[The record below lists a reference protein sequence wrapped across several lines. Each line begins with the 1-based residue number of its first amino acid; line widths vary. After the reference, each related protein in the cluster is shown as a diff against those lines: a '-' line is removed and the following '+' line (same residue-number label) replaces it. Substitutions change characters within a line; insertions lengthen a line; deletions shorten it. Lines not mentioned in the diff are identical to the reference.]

1 MPQDLETKLK
11 LKTEAYNALLESYKV
26 LQLRVER
33 QINLSSSDDA
43 EHVRMTTTERRKLI
57 ETNRKLKE
65 KVSEL
70 EIENQAPQVAIRTAR
85 ELHERQYERQ
95 KAEIIEQK
103 DQIINNLKEKIQQF
117 SNLISPNQP
126 YDFQSLQTEIK
137 RLKIQDLTIQIPL
150 KKQEFE
156 QNTNNLKNNLNN
168 SGKYLLDKI
177 IKKQNKLFQ
186 SNKNNSDKLE
196 ELKQILKDDLK
207 NNSERLTEVLN
218 ENKELFNLK
227 KHLKNL
233 QNEQNIR

>member
-33 QINLSSSDDA
+33 QINLPSSDDA
-43 EHVRMTTTERRKLI
+43 EHVRMTTNERRKII
-57 ETNRKLKE
+57 EANRKLKE

-70 EIENQAPQVAIRTAR
+70 ENQAHQVTIRTAQ
-85 ELHERQYERQ
+85 ELHERQ

-186 SNKNNSDKLE
+186 SNENNSDKLE
-196 ELKQILKDDLK
+196 ELKQILKEDLE

-218 ENKELFNLK
+218 KNKELFNLE
-227 KHLKNL
+227 KHLENL